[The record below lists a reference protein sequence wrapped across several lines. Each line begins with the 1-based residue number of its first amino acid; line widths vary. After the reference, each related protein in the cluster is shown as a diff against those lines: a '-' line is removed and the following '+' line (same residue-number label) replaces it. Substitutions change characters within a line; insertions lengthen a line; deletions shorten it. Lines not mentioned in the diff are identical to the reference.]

1 VSAEKDSGGW
11 NGARV
16 PGQAGRPRMVAVTG
30 PAGAGGFRHAAR
42 VMLAAAMLVTLVGC
56 GSGPGSPAPA
66 GTGPEQ
72 PDITVAAIRSVTTA
86 GLYLAA
92 QHGYFTAAGL
102 RVKIV
107 SVVGSQ
113 AALPELVN
121 NRVQVVFGNY
131 IADMLAQAAGTAR
144 LRFLA
149 AGNVS
154 GPREQEVVVL
164 PDSPISSPAGLRGKT
179 IGVNSLDDAGVV
191 MIESILSRYD
201 VPGSAVHFVDI
212 PFPDEAAAL
221 AAHRIDAAYITE
233 PFLTAARQ
241 KQGVRTLFDCDQG
254 AVANFPIA
262 GYVATSAWATKDP
275 RTVSAFVSA
284 LEKGQALADSDRA
297 AVNAVLVAHIGIA
310 AKTAAAASIGTFPVG
325 MRVQSAPLQ
334 RLANLLLTFGLLKRH
349 FDVAAMLG

>member
-1 VSAEKDSGGW
+1 MPQTRNAF
-11 NGARV
+11 GAIIR
-16 PGQAGRPRMVAVTG
+16 G
-30 PAGAGGFRHAAR
+30 AAR
-42 VMLAAAMLVTLVGC
+42 VMPAAAMLVTVVGC
-56 GSGPGSPAPA
+56 GSGPRSPAPA
-66 GTGPEQ
+66 GTRPEQ

-92 QHGYFTAAGL
+92 QHGYFTSAGL

-107 SVVGSQ
+107 PVTGSQ

-131 IADMLAQAAGTAR
+131 IADILAQAAGVVR

-154 GPREQEVVVL
+154 GPHEQEVVVL
-164 PDSPISSPAGLRGKT
+164 PGSPISSPAGLRGKT
-179 IGVNSLDDAGVV
+179 IGVNSLKDDGFV
-191 MIESILSRYD
+191 MIESILSQYG

-212 PFPDEAAAL
+212 PFPQEAAAL
-221 AAHRIDAAYITE
+221 AAHRIDAAFITD

-241 KQGVRTLFDCDQG
+241 NHGVRTLFDCDQG
-254 AVANFPIA
+254 AVANFPIS
-262 GYVATSAWATKDP
+262 GYAAASAWATKNP

-297 AVNAVLVAHIGIA
+297 AVNAVLVAQVGIS
-310 AKTAAAASIGTFPVG
+310 AKTAAAASIGTYPVSNQ
-325 MRVQSAPLQ
+325 VQSAPLQ
-334 RLANLLLTFGLLKRH
+334 RLANLLLRFGLLKHR
-349 FDVAAMLG
+349 FNVAAMVGQTP